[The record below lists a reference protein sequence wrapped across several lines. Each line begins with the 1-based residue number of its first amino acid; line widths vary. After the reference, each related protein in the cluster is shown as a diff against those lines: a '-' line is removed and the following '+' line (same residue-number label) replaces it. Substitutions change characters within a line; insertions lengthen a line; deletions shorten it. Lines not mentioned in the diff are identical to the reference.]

1 MEALYEIVYRYV
13 LLQICNSSYMDRE
26 VCGGLDP
33 DGTVDSV
40 VVGLFFIYAGFY
52 YRVQNVASDQVSI
65 LGADADIRK

>member
-40 VVGLFFIYAGFY
+40 VVGLFFIYAGF
-52 YRVQNVASDQVSI
+52 I
-65 LGADADIRK
+65 IRSRTWPLTRSRFLEPMPI